1 MQQPTGFSE
10 FGLGRTIEL
19 NLEQL
24 GIKAPTPVQQEAI
37 PMLMAGNDL
46 IASAPTGTGKTAA
59 FLLPALSRLQEPSTI
74 RGIGPRILV
83 LTPTRELAQQ
93 VAKAA
98 IDFSRHLAKVKTV
111 CVTGGESYFHQNK
124 ALTGP
129 HEILV
134 ATPGRLMD
142 QMRSGRID
150 FSRLEVLVLDEADRM
165 LDMGFSDDVMA
176 IAEQLPAQRQTVC
189 FTATMS
195 RSVMR
200 LSGELQRDPKTIE
213 VKAAV
218 ASTDAID
225 QHVVYVDNFGHKR
238 RLLSHWLNAEAEG
251 QIVIFTATKRD
262 AESLAEALDGE
273 GHATVALHGDLE
285 QRQRTRMLNRLRRGE
300 ARVLVATDVAARG
313 IDVAG
318 ITHVFNFDLP
328 RFAEDYVHR
337 IGRTGRAGASG
348 VAISFVGRDDVGVLR
363 RIERFIGRSV
373 KVTTVEGMEADFK
386 PGERRPGGGRPHGGA
401 RRFDDRRPQ
410 NGFVRRDGQNEPRRS
425 FGDRSNG
432 FGDRPQGEQRRSFGD
447 RDGSAPRREG
457 FGERREGGFGG
468 ERREGGFG
476 GERREGGFGQRREG
490 FGNREGFGGNR
501 EGGER
506 RPAWGNDRP
515 SEGRRN
521 DGPRSFGNDRGGF
534 GGERREGRSNGGG
547 FGERKSFGDRGG
559 FGGERKSFGDRPR
572 RKFD

>member
-1 MQQPTGFSE
+1 MQQPSGFAA
-10 FGLGRTIEL
+10 FGLGRTLEQ

-24 GIKAPTPVQQEAI
+24 GIKLPTPVQQEAI
-37 PMLMAGNDL
+37 PLLMAGSDL

-59 FLLPALSRLQEPSTI
+59 FLLPALTRLQNASEI
-74 RGIGPRILV
+74 RGNGPRILV

-93 VAKAA
+93 VANAA
-98 IDFSRHLAKVKTV
+98 KDFSQHIAKVKTV
-111 CVTGGESYFHQNK
+111 CITGGESYFHQNR

-165 LDMGFSDDVMA
+165 LDMGFADDVMA
-176 IAEQLPAQRQTVC
+176 ITAQLPSARQTVC

-195 RSVMR
+195 HSVKR
-200 LSGELQRDPKTIE
+200 LSSQLQRDPQTIE
-213 VKAAV
+213 VKAEF

-225 QHVVYVDNFGHKR
+225 QHVVFVDNFGHKR
-238 RLLSHWLNAEAEG
+238 RLLSHWLKAEGEG

-273 GHATVALHGDLE
+273 GHSTVALHGDLE

-313 IDVAG
+313 LDVAG

-348 VAISFVGRDDVGVLR
+348 IAISFVGRDDIGVLR
-363 RIERFIGRSV
+363 RIERFIGRPV
-373 KVTTVEGMEADFK
+373 KVTVVEGMEAQFK
-386 PGERRPGGGRPHGGA
+386 PGERRPGPGGNGRPHGGA

-410 NGFVRRDGQNEPRRS
+410 QPGFVRRDGQSEPRRN
-425 FGDRSNG
+425 FGDRSSSGGRPPGERGG
-432 FGDRPQGEQRRSFGD
+432 FAAPREGF
-447 RDGSAPRREG
+447 APRRDGAGGDRREGFANREGSERPSDARRADAPRG
-457 FGERREGGFGG
+457 FGERREG
-468 ERREGGFG
+468 
-476 GERREGGFGQRREG
+476 
-490 FGNREGFGGNR
+490 
-501 EGGER
+501 
-506 RPAWGNDRP
+506 
-515 SEGRRN
+515 
-521 DGPRSFGNDRGGF
+521 RG
-534 GGERREGRSNGGG
+534 SGGG
-547 FGERKSFGDRGG
+547 FS
-559 FGGERKSFGDRPR
+559 ERKSFGDRPR

>member
-1 MQQPTGFSE
+1 MQQPQGFAA
-10 FGLGRTIEL
+10 FGLGRTIEQ

-24 GIKAPTPVQQEAI
+24 GIKEPTPVQLEAI
-37 PMLMAGNDL
+37 PLLMSGEDL

-59 FLLPALSRLQEPSTI
+59 FLLPALERLQSPAPV
-74 RGIGPRILV
+74 RGNGPRVLV

-98 IDFSRHLAKVKTV
+98 KDFSQRMPKLKTV
-111 CVTGGESYFHQNK
+111 CITGGESYFHQNR

-150 FSRLEVLVLDEADRM
+150 FSRLQVLVLDEADRM

-176 IAEQLPAQRQTVC
+176 IAAQLPKERQTVC

-195 RSVMR
+195 HSVLRM
-200 LSGELQRDPKTIE
+200 SAQLQRTPKAIE
-213 VKAAV
+213 VKAPV
-218 ASTDAID
+218 AHTEAIE
-225 QHVVYVDNFGHKR
+225 QHVIYVDNFGHKR
-238 RLLSHWLNAEAEG
+238 RLLSHWLNEEADG

-337 IGRTGRAGASG
+337 IGRTGRAGATG
-348 VAISFVGRDDVGVLR
+348 VAVSFVGRDDIGVLR
-363 RIERFIGRSV
+363 RIERFIGRPV
-373 KVTTVEGMEADFK
+373 KVTAVAGMEAGFK
-386 PGERRPGGGRPHGGA
+386 PGEQRPNRRPGAGP

-410 NGFVRRDGQNEPRRS
+410 GGAPRRDGQSEPRRG
-425 FGDRSNG
+425 FENRGNG
-432 FGDRPQGEQRRSFGD
+432 FGDRGNGSGEH
-447 RDGSAPRREG
+447 REG
-457 FGERREGGFGG
+457 FAKRADSG
-468 ERREGGFG
+468 
-476 GERREGGFGQRREG
+476 
-490 FGNREGFGGNR
+490 
-501 EGGER
+501 
-506 RPAWGNDRP
+506 RP
-515 SEGRRN
+515 SDARRDN
-521 DGPRSFGNDRGGF
+521 SRGSGNGPK
-534 GGERREGRSNGGG
+534 
-547 FGERKSFGDRGG
+547 FGERKSFGDR
-559 FGGERKSFGDRPR
+559 KSFSDRPR